1 MDSLATKSSV
11 KAIRE
16 ALKVIP
22 RKLEETYDLV
32 MQRISDQNEDDA
44 DLARRLLSWL
54 TYSVRPLTVVELQ
67 HALAIEP
74 GQDHL
79 DSDSLIDEEI
89 MLSVCAGI
97 VTIEDE
103 SNLIRF
109 IHYTTQEYLE
119 RIRDARFPTARL
131 EITEACIQY
140 LQQECPNREHLKYAE
155 LAERMRRFPFYT
167 YAALNWG
174 AHVDEDIQRLAE
186 TRILEFLNN
195 STVIAMVLQPQY
207 FFRGVLPRQPCVL
220 VAAYLGWAHILECQ
234 IKAGISSEVCDSL
247 GHAPIHVA
255 VSRYH
260 KKCVRILLDDDRA
273 HEKEFHRAWTLMRI
287 AAIQGLP
294 EFARLAIESEANF
307 FSQPDPIALSYRGWT
322 VLHEAVSGQHVEIV
336 EMLCDSGFEVDSVD
350 LEGNSALHL
359 AAREGYDDIL
369 RTLVTKGA
377 DINKRNKCGE
387 TPLHHATTNQGNC
400 KLCIQSLL
408 EFGAEVN
415 CMDDEGR
422 TPLYG
427 ALMWGKD
434 TAQLILQSG
443 GCLNLT
449 GETFKFV
456 RNILRSS
463 GSTPF
468 PPTAVFQ
475 GIDLSLDQ
483 AKEKYFKTAK
493 ALREERLER
502 LRRHGDV
509 IDVSDFEKFLEMD
522 DSDEDRDLC
531 YSSVIGPAMMR
542 ISSYLPKYRSSWSVS
557 PTSPLC
563 SFGSRVCIAGS
574 SETYPWQSRI
584 MNP

>member
-32 MQRISDQNEDDA
+32 LQRISDQNEDDA
-44 DLARRLLSWL
+44 NLARRLLSWL

-103 SNLIRF
+103 SNLMRF

-131 EITEACIQY
+131 EITETCIQY
-140 LQQECPNREHLKYAE
+140 LQQEGLNSEHLDYAQVVE
-155 LAERMRRFPFYT
+155 CIQTFPFYK

-174 AHVDEDIQRLAE
+174 AHADGDVQRVAE
-186 TRILEFLNN
+186 TRILGFLKNV
-195 STVIAMVLQPQY
+195 TTDTAIALTRQGK
-207 FFRGVLPRQPCVL
+207 FSGRNFVLPRQSGVH
-220 VAAYLGWAHILECQ
+220 VAVFVGLSHILECQ
-234 IKAGISSEVCDSL
+234 IKAGIKSEVYDHQ
-247 GHAPIHVA
+247 GRTPIHVA
-255 VSRYH
+255 VSSNH
-260 KKCVRILLDDDRA
+260 KECVRILLDDDRA
-273 HEKEFHRAWTLMRI
+273 HGKEFHRAWTLMRI

-294 EFARLAIESEANF
+294 EFARLAIESEADF

-322 VLHEAVSGQHVEIV
+322 VLHEAVLARHVEIV
-336 EMLCDSGFEVDSVD
+336 EILCDSGFEVDSVD

-359 AAREGYDDIL
+359 AATEGYDGIL
-369 RTLVTKGA
+369 RTLVRKEA

-387 TPLHHATTNQGNC
+387 TPLHHATTNQGDG

-427 ALMWGKD
+427 ALMRGKD

-463 GSTPF
+463 CSTPF

-483 AKEKYFKTAK
+483 EKEKYSKTAK
-493 ALREERLER
+493 ALREERLKR

-509 IDVSDFEKFLEMD
+509 IDISDFKKFLETD
-522 DSDEDRDLC
+522 DFDGYTDC
-531 YSSVIGPAMMR
+531 FYPR
-542 ISSYLPKYRSSWSVS
+542 IRARIVQATHVLLMNRSRWSVS
-557 PTSPLC
+557 PISPPLG

-574 SETYPWQSRI
+574 SET
-584 MNP
+584 